1 MARRKK
7 DPFSDDD
14 SSTDDDSF
22 DAADVDGDDLKTASG
37 LGFSARHAHKRPRRT
52 KDEAIYGMFGD
63 GDNNEH
69 DGGAGRTVRARD
81 ARGKK
86 IDYRRGQAFVPASA
100 SAAANST
107 QGDEAPSMQEAA
119 ASGSG
124 GSDSS
129 DSDLDS
135 EAEVQHDAGDVEAG
149 EVDDFQP
156 ASFRSS
162 RGGIGTHGHEQ
173 TPRPQRP
180 PPTEQPQKRSGRA
193 GIGARAGIGIGS
205 SSSNRDGDDAVSA
218 PRRTGLTS
226 LSMFVSAGASKPS
239 EPAPPGPP
247 PIPPTILASQSD
259 AAPSTTAREP
269 PNSTAQ
275 QSNAVAADDDQEQQM
290 SAAGLPTAFSRPAV
304 APSSAFQ
311 RARKPDSPA
320 VPRTSIKF
328 GGKFDPSAY
337 LASMGWTGGGL
348 GKAGQG
354 IVNPIEVQLRPE
366 RAGIAYG
373 GLKGKTQ
380 QAKDEARRRGEAV
393 SSDEETRARRGHE
406 KNRHDKQR
414 RKADGEEAETQ
425 RAWTKREKKPR
436 KPKVEHRTYE
446 QILAEVGAARAPST
460 LGKIYDASSGELRE
474 VADLASALGSRG
486 APTAEANE
494 LPELQHNLRL
504 ICTTNA
510 QTLAA
515 LAREGAQIQDS
526 RRWLKRETEQAE
538 RKRAADAVKI
548 QSVQQ
553 ALRIV
558 RELEAL
564 HARAAQLD
572 PDATQDTR
580 LAALESFTPVVARLD
595 AHARSMAELALDEAL
610 VGAAAPLL
618 RAVWTAWRP
627 LKEPKLTVS
636 VLQAWAGV
644 LRTQESAGDKGKRVM
659 TAWEALIWNVWMPPV
674 RSALN
679 AWKPHHPSAAVEL
692 LEAWREVVPR
702 FVYDN
707 LVDQIV
713 LPKLHAALGAWE
725 PKSSWRLDHVVFP
738 WLPVLGTQR
747 LGEVM
752 GEAKR
757 RLRSALKT
765 VDIAAGPDGGL
776 GAWRKL
782 YAQSGGEWDAL
793 MLATVVPRLSSHLRG
808 FKVDPADQ
816 KMDVLE
822 AVFAWT
828 TVVRR
833 SVLARVVATELFPQ
847 WLGVL
852 GAWLVQPDADLDEVA
867 QWYEFWRG
875 YLEPLCT
882 SDPANPI
889 DAGFATA
896 LRWINLALDTPP
908 AQRVQLKP
916 PVYSLPSRSAEVKPA
931 AVGVQVAEVATLR
944 DVLAEELAVHD
955 LFLFKTAQVHRTGP
969 ASTATVW
976 RVARAFEAAAAAAA
990 KVYID
995 DDVVFRSDEHGWT
1008 PVSIAEL
1015 VQSLA

>member
-14 SSTDDDSF
+14 TSTDDDSF
-22 DAADVDGDDLKTASG
+22 DVADVDDEALNGVSG
-37 LGFSARHAHKRPRRT
+37 LNSSTRPAHKRPRRT
-52 KDEAIYGMFGD
+52 KDDAIYGMFGE
-63 GDNNEH
+63 GDHNEH
-69 DGGAGRTVRARD
+69 NGSAGRTVRARD

-86 IDYRRGQAFVPASA
+86 IDYRRGQAFIPASA
-100 SAAANST
+100 SAAAAST
-107 QGDEAPSMQEAA
+107 QHGESLHTQEAA

-129 DSDLDS
+129 DSDSNS
-135 EAEVQHDAGDVEAG
+135 EAEMLQDAGGAEAG
-149 EVDDFQP
+149 EEDDFQP

-162 RGGIGTHGHEQ
+162 RGGIGSHGNEQ
-173 TPRPQRP
+173 APRPQRP

-193 GIGARAGIGIGS
+193 GIGARAGIGS
-205 SSSNRDGDDAVSA
+205 SSSNRDGDDTASA

-226 LSMFVSAGASKPS
+226 LSMFVSAGASRPS

-247 PIPPTILASQSD
+247 PTPPATLASTSD
-259 AAPSTTAREP
+259 AATSTTAPEP
-269 PNSTAQ
+269 PSSTTTQ
-275 QSNAVAADDDQEQQM
+275 QPDAIAAVDDQENQM
-290 SAAGLPTAFSRPAV
+290 SAAGLPTSFSRPSV

-311 RARKPDSPA
+311 RTRKPDAPA

-373 GLKGKTQ
+373 GLKEKTQ

-393 SSDEETRARRGHE
+393 SSDEETHARRGHG
-406 KNRHDKQR
+406 KKRHDKHR
-414 RKADGEEAETQ
+414 RKADGEAAETP
-425 RAWTKREKKPR
+425 RAWTKKEKKPR
-436 KPKVEHRTYE
+436 KPRVEHRTYE
-446 QILAEVGAARAPST
+446 QILAEVGAVRAPST

-510 QTLAA
+510 QTLTA
-515 LAREGAQIQDS
+515 LAREGAQIQDR
-526 RRWLKRETEQAE
+526 RRWLRREAEQAE
-538 RKRAADAVKI
+538 RQRAADAAKL
-548 QSVQQ
+548 QRVQQ
-553 ALRIV
+553 ALVLV
-558 RELEAL
+558 RELEAV
-564 HARAAQLD
+564 HARAAKLD
-572 PDATQDTR
+572 PDATQDAR
-580 LAALESFTPVVARLD
+580 LAALEAFTPIVARLE
-595 AHARSMAELALDEAL
+595 AHARGMAELALDEAV

-627 LKEPKLTVS
+627 LKEPQLIVS
-636 VLQAWAGV
+636 MLQAWAGM
-644 LRTQESAGDKGKRVM
+644 LHPQETAGGKGKRVM

-692 LEAWREVVPR
+692 LEAWRGVVPQ

-713 LPKLHAALGAWE
+713 LPKLHSALGAWE

-765 VDIAAGPDGGL
+765 ADIPAGPDGGL
-776 GAWRKL
+776 EAWRKL

-828 TVVRR
+828 KVVRR
-833 SVLARVVATELFPQ
+833 SVVARVVAAEVFPQ

-852 GAWLVQPDADLDEVA
+852 GAWITQPGADLDEVA

-882 SDPANPI
+882 SDPTNPI
-889 DAGFATA
+889 NAGFAIA
-896 LRWINLALDTPP
+896 LDWINLALDTPP
-908 AQRVQLKP
+908 EQRAQLKP
-916 PVYSLPSRSAEVKPA
+916 PVYVLPSRRSEVKPA
-931 AVGVQVAEVATLR
+931 AAGVQVAEVATLR

-976 RVARAFEAAAAAAA
+976 RVARAFEATAAAAA